1 MCYSVYCTKT
11 AVHLWST
18 NFDKKRGVMMESD
31 TVGHTQGQGSEM
43 ILVDSG
49 VLPETYL
56 KVLNAKRLLRMED
69 NLSASEVC
77 ARVGI
82 SRSAF
87 YKYKDHV
94 FEYSEPSGRI
104 VTVSAVLQDKP
115 GILSKMISTLYDCGA
130 NIMTVNQNIP
140 SGGRAAVSV
149 SFRTGKLKMSM
160 GQLLKTIKE
169 LDGVR
174 AIQQIADE

>member
-1 MCYSVYCTKT
+1 MDY
-11 AVHLWST
+11 
-18 NFDKKRGVMMESD
+18 D
-31 TVGHTQGQGSEM
+31 TVEQKAEM
-43 ILVDSG
+43 MLVDSS
-49 VLPETYL
+49 VLPETYI
-56 KVLNAKRLLRMED
+56 KVLKAKRLLRMGEK
-69 NLSASEVC
+69 LSASEVC
-77 ARVGI
+77 ARVGV

-94 FEYSEPSGRI
+94 FEYSEPSGQI

-149 SFRTGKLKMSM
+149 SFRTGKLKMSV

-169 LDGVR
+169 LEGVR